1 MTKITLGITHL
12 LTEKRSWLSGKSVGL
27 LTNHT
32 GVDENLTTNIT
43 LFRERVN
50 LGALFSPEHG
60 LWGAAQDGIKIA
72 DTVHAEGRS
81 DLQTAK
87 GRSDLLIA
95 KGRSDLLI
103 AKNRNDSQTEKGRSD
118 LLIAKNRKTQ
128 QNTKVYS
135 LYGETP
141 LSWAEMCQS
150 LDVLVYDMQD
160 VGARYYT
167 YLGTLLQAMQALE
180 SLMDTGKCVECIV
193 ADRPNPIGGVRIEGP
208 MLDPAHT
215 SLVGPYPLPVR
226 YGLTIGEVA
235 TLFHAE
241 QEFRFPFKVAAMQG
255 WHREMVYADTELLWV
270 PPSPNMPTLDTATL
284 YPGTCLFEGTNVSE
298 GRGTTKPFEHI
309 GAPWID
315 AETWAFR
322 LNALQLPGLLFRPL
336 QFIPQFSKYVG
347 EVCRGVA
354 IHITAREEIAPVEL
368 AVWMLALLI
377 EEHPT
382 EFAFREEPFDRLAGS
397 PALRKA
403 LLAGTACSD
412 IIAGWSADVEKF
424 RVQRASPYLL
434 Y

>member
-1 MTKITLGITHL
+1 MITLGITHL

-32 GVDENLTTNIT
+32 GLDENLTPNIT
-43 LFRERVN
+43 LLREHVN
-50 LGALFSPEHG
+50 LSALFSPEHG

-72 DTVHAEGRS
+72 DTVHHEPV
-81 DLQTAK
+81 
-87 GRSDLLIA
+87 
-95 KGRSDLLI
+95 
-103 AKNRNDSQTEKGRSD
+103 NE
-118 LLIAKNRKTQ
+118 TQ
-128 QNTKVYS
+128 HRTKVYS

-141 LSWAEMCQS
+141 LSWAEVYQN
-150 LDVLVYDMQD
+150 LDVLIYDMQD

-167 YLGTLLQAMQALE
+167 YLGTLLQAMQTFE
-180 SLMDTGKCVECIV
+180 SLIDTGKRVECIV
-193 ADRPNPIGGVRIEGP
+193 ADRPNPIGGVQVEGP

-235 TLFHAE
+235 RLFHAE
-241 QEFRFPFKVAAMQG
+241 QGFRFPLKVAPMQG
-255 WHREMVYADTELLWV
+255 WHREMVYADTGLLWV

-315 AETWAFR
+315 AETWASR

-336 QFIPQFSKYVG
+336 QFIPQFSKYAG
-347 EVCRGVA
+347 ETCCGIA
-354 IHITAREEIAPVEL
+354 IHITARKEIAPVE
-368 AVWMLALLI
+368 VTVRMLALLI
-377 EEHPT
+377 EEHPA
-382 EFAFREEPFDRLAGS
+382 EFAFREEHFDRLSGS

-403 LLAGTACSD
+403 LVARTDCSD
-412 IIAGWSADVEKF
+412 IIAGWSADVEQF
-424 RVQRASPYLL
+424 RVQRASPHLL
-434 Y
+434 YRRGEVTSP